1 MANGCGSAEWR
12 ARELCSSVCVVRRMV
27 FRDCCVGDCAK
38 VAVYAVYCLLV
49 FHVVKRLGYGRVT
62 ALLDP
67 MASLRALVLASC
79 LALTR
84 GAVLHF
90 RAGVLPF
97 RTGIL
102 QSHAGAAYSMTSSLS
117 AVDVLHGHSIVTAE
131 ASDEKRLFLPLTASC
146 IGTTATSS
154 SGWAALVGAVRCGGA
169 DAVTG
174 FAAARADISAVAS
187 SGKIQLNSEKD
198 TKPATASILLQRGH
212 DMNLTKQPRAA
223 GPLMMAGGE
232 EPEESGNELQKLY
245 LKAAPFIYYG
255 AYTLFFGK
263 MIVVLFERATG

>member
-1 MANGCGSAEWR
+1 MSFFAW
-12 ARELCSSVCVVRRMV
+12 SSEIAAWETVLKLPFTRFIVC
-27 FRDCCVGDCAK
+27 F
-38 VAVYAVYCLLV
+38 V
-49 FHVVKRLGYGRVT
+49 FHVVKPLGYYGHVT
-62 ALLDP
+62 ALNEATKST
-67 MASLRALVLASC
+67 MCMSSSLRALVLASC

-84 GAVLHF
+84 GAILHF

-102 QSHAGAAYSMTSSLS
+102 QSRAGAAYSMRSSLP
-117 AVDVLHGHSIVTAE
+117 AVDLLHGHSIVTAE
-131 ASDEKRLFLPLTASC
+131 ASDEKRLLLPLTASC
-146 IGTTATSS
+146 VVTTATSS
-154 SGWAALVGAVRCGGA
+154 SEWAALVGAVKCGGA

-198 TKPATASILLQRGH
+198 TKPPTSSVLHQRGYVT
-212 DMNLTKQPRAA
+212 NLTKQPRTA

-263 MIVVLFERATG
+263 MMVVLFERVTG